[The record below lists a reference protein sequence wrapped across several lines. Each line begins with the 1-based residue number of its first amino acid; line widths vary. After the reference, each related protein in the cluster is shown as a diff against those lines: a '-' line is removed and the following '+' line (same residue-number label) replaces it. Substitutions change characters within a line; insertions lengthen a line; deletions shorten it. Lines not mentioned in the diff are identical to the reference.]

1 MFQPYSVIKIS
12 IADYI
17 LDMMDCIVQ
26 GQNQRGGLYLGN
38 IESAGNGNLLGVY
51 KIGAILTTMSS
62 QEYIYDGNISSMFIR
77 VDDADFVNLSQYF
90 QQAIDFIDQ
99 NRLFTNV
106 LVHCYAGISR
116 SATIVIAYLMKSYKM
131 TLDEAF
137 KYVQQLRPII
147 NPNPGFMKQLQQYE
161 AHLFG
166 FNILRSSSIHQ
177 NEIMKIQ
184 SNQMQIANPEF
195 QIYNIDFNQNLG
207 NSQLLQQTNL
217 FNSSNQKENQDNKL
231 NSQYPIGSPR
241 GFQQMGVSWTPAL
254 PQKEFNGQYPNLR
267 SVEFIQN

>member
-1 MFQPYSVIKIS
+1 MFQPYSVITIN
-12 IADYI
+12 
-17 LDMMDCIVQ
+17 LMDCIVQ

-38 IESAGNGNLLGVY
+38 IESAGNGNLLGHY

-131 TLDEAF
+131 TLDEAY
-137 KYVQQLRPII
+137 KYVQQHRPII

-161 AHLFG
+161 AYLFG
-166 FNILRSSSIHQ
+166 FNVLRNSSIHQ
-177 NEIMKIQ
+177 NEMMKIQ
-184 SNQMQIANPEF
+184 NYSMQIANPEF
-195 QIYNIDFNQNLG
+195 QFYNIDFNQNLS
-207 NSQLLQQTNL
+207 NSQVQQTNL
-217 FNSSNQKENQDNKL
+217 INSSNQKENQDNKL
-231 NSQYPIGSPR
+231 YSQYPIGSPR
-241 GFQQMGVSWTPAL
+241 NFQQMGVTWTPAL
-254 PQKEFNGQYPNLR
+254 PQKEFNGQYPNYR